1 MAYIAAMFVPSLVPL
16 IRQLEEP
23 AQRYSGGG
31 LPKGWIMIVISA
43 ALYVLPSLLAWK
55 GENPRRTK
63 ILLVNL
69 LLGWTVIGWIAA
81 MIMTFA
87 YAAPPAGETDA
98 PHEPGST
105 PRPR

>member
-1 MAYIAAMFVPSLVPL
+1 MHVPLLVPAAVAL
-16 IRQLEEP
+16 LRQIEEP
-23 AQRYSGGG
+23 TERYTGGG

-55 GENPRRTK
+55 GENPRRTT
-63 ILLVNL
+63 IMLVNL

-87 YAAPPAGETDA
+87 YTAPPAGEVDE
-98 PHEPGST
+98 PHEPGS
-105 PRPR
+105 P

>member
-1 MAYIAAMFVPSLVPL
+1 MTYIGVMLVPLLVPL
-16 IRQLEEP
+16 IRQIAEP
-23 AQRYSGGG
+23 TERYTGGG
-31 LPKGWIMIVISA
+31 LPKGWIMIIISA

-63 ILLVNL
+63 IVLVNL

-81 MIMTFA
+81 MIMTYA
-87 YAAPPAGETDA
+87 YVAPPAGDVDE

-105 PRPR
+105 PR